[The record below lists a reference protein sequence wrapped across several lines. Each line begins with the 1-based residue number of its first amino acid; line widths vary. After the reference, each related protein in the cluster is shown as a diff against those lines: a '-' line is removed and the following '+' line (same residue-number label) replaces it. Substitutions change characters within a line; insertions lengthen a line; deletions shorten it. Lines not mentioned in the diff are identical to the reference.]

1 MKRVLNGVHI
11 LMAIG
16 LVVALAACGGSDGSL
31 RKERDQAQ
39 AAAAAAEA
47 DKMAAEAAAAQAA
60 ADKMAADEAAAQAAA
75 EKMAAEAAAAQAEA
89 DKIAAEA
96 AAALAEAD
104 KIAAEAAA
112 ALAEAEKMAAE
123 AAKMAAEAAAAQAE
137 AEKMAAEAAAA
148 LAEAEKMAADEAA
161 AQAEAEKMAADEAA
175 AQAEAEKM
183 AAEQATA
190 LAEAA
195 RIAAEAAAA
204 QAEADKL
211 AAEEALALAVADK
224 EALEPSAD
232 ELARQ
237 AEAAATKGA
246 QAAFGVLAKIPS
258 PEDDSTSPTT
268 PAINRKAD
276 STLKVSHDGMAV
288 KFSASGPEATDPA
301 WTKAATDMALPIPN
315 WASDTLTSK
324 LSTTET
330 GTGLVYSNI
339 EEASYKLFAV
349 EHDGRT
355 ASLADAAAWT
365 NAVIAPGNKYTGGA
379 DAGSIPGSFQGADGT
394 FKCSGGSCA
403 DIPTRKS
410 DGKLSAEARGD
421 IAGEWI
427 FEPTAED
434 AMVKLQDV
442 DYLMFGYWLSKDKTG
457 PKQFQVWYGG
467 GGNKSDVGTTEAVA
481 ALDEKVTYNGA
492 AAGKYVTKDDVDNTA
507 KAGYFT
513 ATAVLTADFSVLAGP
528 HGKLTGTI
536 SDFKE
541 GDSAPLDDLKLSLA
555 GDLEYFDE
563 DSVLRLNT
571 TDRDHDGDGDT
582 PFSTNNAVMAESNGL
597 KHGPVGGW
605 EAQLFG
611 SEKNT
616 NIPTGVAGAF
626 NAEIP
631 DQAVVVGSFG
641 ATK

>member
-1 MKRVLNGVHI
+1 MKRVLKGVHV
-11 LMAIG
+11 LMAVG
-16 LVVALAACGGSDGSL
+16 LIVALAACSGSDGSL
-31 RKERDQAQ
+31 KRDRDQAQ

-47 DKMAAEAAAAQAA
+47 DKMAAEAAAALAEEEKMAA
-60 ADKMAADEAAAQAAA
+60 DAAAALAEADKMAAEAAAALAEE
-75 EKMAAEAAAAQAEA
+75 EKMAAEAAAALAEA
-89 DKIAAEA
+89 DKMAAEAAAALAEADKMAAEA

-112 ALAEAEKMAAE
+112 ALAAAE
-123 AAKMAAEAAAAQAE
+123 Q
-137 AEKMAAEAAAA
+137 
-148 LAEAEKMAADEAA
+148 
-161 AQAEAEKMAADEAA
+161 
-175 AQAEAEKM
+175 M

-190 LAEAA
+190 VAEAA

-204 QAEADKL
+204 QAEADKIE
-211 AAEEALALAVADK
+211 AEEALAQAVADK

-232 ELARQ
+232 ELAKQ

-258 PEDDSTSPTT
+258 PEDTATDPIT

-288 KFSASGPEATDPA
+288 KFSASGPEATDPV
-301 WTKAATDMALPIPN
+301 WTKAATNMALPIPN
-315 WASDTLTSK
+315 WASDTLTGK
-324 LSTTET
+324 PTPAET
-330 GTGLVYSNI
+330 GTGMVYSNI
-339 EEASYKLFAV
+339 GEPSYKLFAV

-355 ASLADAAAWT
+355 ASLADAAAWS
-365 NAVIAPGNKYTGGA
+365 NAVIAPGSMYTGGA
-379 DAGSIPGSFQGADGT
+379 TSGSIPGSFQGADGT
-394 FKCSGGSCA
+394 FKCSGGSCE

-410 DGKLSAEARGD
+410 DGKLSAVART
-421 IAGEWI
+421 AYRRVTWI
-427 FEPTAED
+427 FQPTAED
-434 AMVKLQDV
+434 AMVKLQDG

-467 GGNKSDVGTTEAVA
+467 GGTKSDVGTTEAVA

-492 AAGKYVTKDDVDNTA
+492 AAGKYVTKDDVANTA

-513 ATAVLTADFSVLAGP
+513 ATAVLTADFSVLADDPGE
-528 HGKLTGTI
+528 LTGTI

-541 GDSAPLDDLKLSLA
+541 GDSAPLGNLKLSLA
-555 GDLEYFDE
+555 GDLEYV
-563 DSVLRLNT
+563 DSILRLT
-571 TDRDHDGDGDT
+571 TDSADNPVT
-582 PFSTNNAVMAESNGL
+582 VKAESNGR
-597 KHGPVGGW
+597 KHGTVGGW